1 VPFAR
6 PDAGRRVTVGA
17 ILVRFA
23 TAVIRS
29 HIMRTRTLAV
39 VILLLTLACAD
50 DVRAAGGIILNT
62 LQGTDDHVPG
72 WSGSVDGLFS
82 GSGGNTE
89 RVIVAAG
96 GHAQWRGDRNRCQL
110 RGAYGYEESN
120 NATTARNGTV
130 HLRHNYDII
139 PELAT
144 VAFVQVQE
152 NEFQRIKSRWLIG
165 AGLRYDVVDG
175 DTGKLLVGATPML
188 EMERLEG
195 ETDHTARGRL
205 STFLFLSR
213 KLQKKVRVDGSA
225 FVQPLFEDFGNLRT
239 AGTAVLVAEVTGS
252 LDLKTGVS
260 VETNSNP
267 APGVEKTDWTTFMS
281 LGVTF

>member
-1 VPFAR
+1 
-6 PDAGRRVTVGA
+6 
-17 ILVRFA
+17 
-23 TAVIRS
+23 
-29 HIMRTRTLAV
+29 MRIRTLACLICLV
-39 VILLLTLACAD
+39 TSAFAA

-96 GHAQWRGDRNRCQL
+96 GHAQWRGDRNRWQL
-110 RGAYGYEESN
+110 RAAYGYEESN

-139 PELAT
+139 AELAT

-152 NEFQRIKSRWLIG
+152 NEFQRIKSRWLFG
-165 AGLRYDVVDG
+165 AGLRYDIIDG
-175 DTGKLLVGATPML
+175 DTGKLLIGATPML

-195 ETDHTARGRL
+195 EADHTARGRL
-205 STFLFLSR
+205 STFLALSR
-213 KLQKKVRVDGSA
+213 KLQTKVRVDATG
-225 FVQPLFEDFGNLRT
+225 FVQPLFSDFGNLRT
-239 AGTAVLVAEVTGS
+239 AETAVLVVGVTGT
-252 LDLKTGVS
+252 LDLKAGVS
-260 VETNSNP
+260 VETNSDP